1 MIGPRDEE
9 LLVVVGIVTST
20 RLANIFG
27 RIVSKIQDRINQE
40 VIYLEII

>member
-1 MIGPRDEE
+1 MIGPKDEE

-27 RIVSKIQDRINQE
+27 RMVSKLQDRINQE

>member
-1 MIGPRDEE
+1 MIGPGDEE

-27 RIVSKIQDRINQE
+27 RMVSKLQDRINQE

>member
-1 MIGPRDEE
+1 MIGPKDEE

-27 RIVSKIQDRINQE
+27 GMVSKLQDRINQE